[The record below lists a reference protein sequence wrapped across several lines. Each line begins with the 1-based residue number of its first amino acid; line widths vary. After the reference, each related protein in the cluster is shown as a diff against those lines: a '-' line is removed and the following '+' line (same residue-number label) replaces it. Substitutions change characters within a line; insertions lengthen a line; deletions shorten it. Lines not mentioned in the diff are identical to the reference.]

1 MGLGARA
8 LVYSSSNRAV
18 RWTPELTPRTA
29 QSPQLSVGLNPGLR
43 SFAKARCFSGRFSCW
58 EEAAAVC

>member
-1 MGLGARA
+1 M
-8 LVYSSSNRAV
+8 YSSSNRAV